1 MDHASPSLDPAPHRD
16 GITVAEALRLPALAR
31 GRLVAGSAGLERRIR
46 SVNMMEVP
54 DIGAYL
60 RPGELLVTTAYPL
73 RDDIAAL
80 DELVPMLARRELAG
94 LGFKPGRYI
103 EALPEPMVRAADRL
117 SFPLIELPDDASF
130 NDILADVLGSIL
142 NRQALQLER
151 SRAIHDRL
159 TGVVLAGGSFPELI
173 DALASLVG
181 HPAAVLDA
189 YGELLASAGN
199 QLPEGSARTARP
211 IQAGR
216 ANHGEV
222 VVWASEA
229 ELGPDGTNA
238 LEHAATIAALEI
250 AQARALLL
258 REQRHR
264 AQLLEEL
271 VSGRPLNHEEVAE
284 QAAAY
289 GWNLA
294 LPRVGLVVG
303 LRDADGEAPAVAGQP
318 LEEQLLAT
326 VRSVLGP
333 SAIGWGLRFGVAV
346 LAEAGRPGPGAA
358 KEAADRLSEAIR
370 RRNPGFHVAI
380 GVGRRVAAVDELCA
394 SHREAVQAVNLGRDL
409 RGPDFVLGHDEL
421 GVYRLL
427 QDLVDGGGLA
437 RFCEET
443 LGPLLDYDAG
453 HSTSLVR
460 TLEVYLEHDGNM
472 ASSARLLYVHYNT
485 LRYRLE
491 QISALTGGLDRHPTS
506 RIAMSIAIH
515 GMKVLNRRSA

>member
-1 MDHASPSLDPAPHRD
+1 MDRSAPPADLAPVRD
-16 GITVAEALRLPALAR
+16 GISVAEALELPALAR
-31 GRLVAGSAGLERRIR
+31 GRLVAGAAGLGRRIR

-60 RPGELLVTTAYPL
+60 RPGELLVTTAYPI
-73 RDDIAAL
+73 RDDAAAL
-80 DELVPMLARRELAG
+80 AALVPLLAGRELAG
-94 LGFKPGRYI
+94 LGLKPGRYI
-103 EALPEPMVRAADRL
+103 KALPEQMVAAADRL
-117 SFPLIELPDDASF
+117 DFPLIELPDDASF

-181 HPAAVLDA
+181 HPAAVLDGH
-189 YGELLASAGN
+189 GEPLATAGA
-199 QLPEGSARTARP
+199 QPPAGAARTTRP
-211 IQAGR
+211 IQAGHVR
-216 ANHGEV
+216 HGEV
-222 VVWASEA
+222 VVWAAEG

-238 LEHAATIAALEI
+238 LEHAATIAALEM
-250 AQARALLL
+250 AQARALLV

-264 AQLLEEL
+264 ALLLEEL
-271 VSGRPLNHEEVAE
+271 VSGQPLNQEEVAE
-284 QAAAY
+284 RAAAY

-294 LPRVGLVVG
+294 VPRVSLVAG
-303 LRDADGEAPAVAGQP
+303 LRDAEGEAPAVAGQA

-346 LAEAGRPGPGAA
+346 LAEASRPGPASG
-358 KEAADRLSEAIR
+358 KEAAHRLADAVKR
-370 RRNPGFHVAI
+370 ANPGFHVAI
-380 GVGRRVAAVDELCA
+380 GIGRRVTAPAELCL
-394 SHREAVQAVNLGRDL
+394 SHREAVQALNLGRDL
-409 RGPDFVLGHDEL
+409 HGPEFVLGHDEL

-427 QDLVDGGGLA
+427 QDLADRGGLA
-437 RFCEET
+437 RFCEEM
-443 LGPLLDYDAG
+443 LGPLLDYDAS

-460 TLEVYLEHDGNM
+460 TLEVYLELDGNM
-472 ASSARLLYVHYNT
+472 ASAARRLYVHYNT

-491 QISALTGGLDRHPTS
+491 QISTLTGGLDRHPTS
-506 RIAMSIAIH
+506 RLAMSIAVH
-515 GMKVLNRRSA
+515 GLKLLRSRSA